1 MKNTVAKVLLAAA
14 MVAAIVG
21 LVCIV
26 VSMMIPS
33 SSWVLIAGQ
42 SCVTIGLIITI
53 AEAVKEKKEKKE
65 KKEAVAE

>member
-14 MVAAIVG
+14 MVATIVG

-42 SCVTIGLIITI
+42 ICVAIGLIITI

-65 KKEAVAE
+65 AVAE

>member
-14 MVAAIVG
+14 MVAVIVG
-21 LVCIV
+21 LVCIA

-42 SCVTIGLIITI
+42 ICVAIGLIITI
-53 AEAVKEKKEKKE
+53 AEAVKEKKK